1 MLSNRVLIVVNS
13 VYQLIT
19 AIHMKRTILAQRNAD
34 LLLTDM
40 LPNGE
45 AYLPHLQEI
54 RLFDR
59 VIFARTREWIHDY
72 ISCFYKPGPSRRL
85 LGSAWPSMYQ
95 EFQVPVSYAG
105 IISMI
110 ISGGTIVSSLQSDR
124 LTLRLGPGK
133 VTALSV
139 AMTAAALFGF
149 SFSHSFSPYVCG
161 LFPMDLVPEA
171 WTLL

>member
-1 MLSNRVLIVVNS
+1 MF
-13 VYQLIT
+13 
-19 AIHMKRTILAQRNAD
+19 H
-34 LLLTDM
+34 LLLAIIYLAFISLG
-40 LPNGE
+40 LPDG
-45 AYLPHLQEI
+45 
-54 RLFDR
+54 
-59 VIFARTREWIHDY
+59 
-72 ISCFYKPGPSRRL
+72 L

-149 SFSHSFSPYVCG
+149 SFSHSFLPLCLWAVPY
-161 LFPMDLVPEA
+161 
-171 WTLL
+171 

>member
-1 MLSNRVLIVVNS
+1 
-13 VYQLIT
+13 
-19 AIHMKRTILAQRNAD
+19 
-34 LLLTDM
+34 
-40 LPNGE
+40 
-45 AYLPHLQEI
+45 
-54 RLFDR
+54 
-59 VIFARTREWIHDY
+59 
-72 ISCFYKPGPSRRL
+72 
-85 LGSAWPSMYQ
+85 MYQ

-149 SFSHSFSPYVCG
+149 LSAIPSSPYVCG